1 MRGKNWI
8 VLALALALPG
18 LAQELS
24 LSGSV
29 GMDFFFTPD
38 TPLSVD
44 TAFTLAMDV
53 GKSGLRST
61 TVLSLAGLEA
71 EHLWVWLNFQDITLK
86 SGLTFD
92 PCFSRWALAVSGGCC
107 PFFLGGWFFL
117 GNLASACQTPS
128 YTIGLILDFGVGGEP
143 GFLAR
148 SLTGF
153 GVKNL
158 YALIDGDPWTEVVL
172 VPGWYFEE
180 ALLHFAWSGGC
191 WRLYTTWMFN
201 YMGLDFGEFSAS
213 YRFAEPT
220 VELSASLHLDST
232 FSLSWAKLQLGV
244 TVDPVSVYSATAF
257 NFFGLAGLA
266 WEEIGIK
273 VQFSQVLIYSAT
285 RFDLFGLRWI
295 RVGFELRF

>member
-1 MRGKNWI
+1 MRRKWWI
-8 VLALALALPG
+8 GMAVALALPV
-18 LAQELS
+18 LAQEPS
-24 LSGSV
+24 FIGAV
-29 GMDFFFTPD
+29 GMEFRFAPG

-44 TAFTLAMDV
+44 AAFTLTMDMERGGV
-53 GKSGLRST
+53 RST
-61 TVLSLAGLEA
+61 TILSLAGLEA
-71 EHLWVWLNFQDITLK
+71 EHLWLWLNFQGITLK

-92 PCFSRWALAVSGGCC
+92 PCFSRWTLAVRGGCC
-107 PFFLGGWFFL
+107 PFFLGGWFLL
-117 GNLASACQTPS
+117 GNLSSACQTPN

-158 YALIDGDPWTEVVL
+158 YALLDGDPWTEVVL
-172 VPGWYFEE
+172 VSGWYFEE
-180 ALLHFAWSGGC
+180 ALLHFAWSGDC
-191 WRLYTTWMFN
+191 WRLYTTWMFK
-201 YMGLDFGEFSAS
+201 YTGFDFGEFSAS

-257 NFFGLAGLA
+257 NFSGLV

-285 RFDLFGLRWI
+285 SFDLSGLRWI